1 MDQGPR
7 RRFGAYDFDLT
18 TGELR
23 RDGVPIPLQRQPA
36 RALACLVARAGTLV
50 PRADLHAAIWGQ
62 DVHVDFDRGLN
73 YCIRQLREVL
83 IDDAK
88 APRYIETIARQGYRF
103 VAPVD
108 VDRSACDSACAG
120 CSGTSAAVG
129 GSHACPGVAG
139 GAVRRS
145 RCVRWRRASPSGDRR
160 YRPRHSRRRVL
171 SLPAR
176 FQLGFTASSPHP
188 HPTIAR
194 ALVTS
199 FSRFRVNR
207 RRR

>member
-1 MDQGPR
+1 VASFRGHDTCAGQYERDAEPRRHHIVQSLMDQGPR

-50 PRADLHAAIWGQ
+50 LRADLHAAIWGQ

-108 VDRSACDSACAG
+108 VG
-120 CSGTSAAVG
+120 NLPAAVPAPAVPGRQRLLAAAMVALVGLFVAHAVSG
-129 GSHACPGVAG
+129 GDARHQQVTVA
-139 GAVRRS
+139 
-145 RCVRWRRASPSGDRR
+145 
-160 YRPRHSRRRVL
+160 
-171 SLPAR
+171 
-176 FQLGFTASSPHP
+176 
-188 HPTIAR
+188 IAR
-194 ALVTS
+194 AIHDTV
-199 FSRFRVNR
+199 F
-207 RRR
+207 